1 MARRT
6 EFMKRRRD
14 FTLIELLVVI
24 AIIAILAAMLLPALA
39 KAKEKAFQTSCLSN
53 LKQLGLGLMMYAGDS
68 RDKIS
73 MHTGGFGYP
82 TLAESEREWWPHRIY
97 TYVADWKVYQCPV
110 YDQWVTRNECRG
122 YHSWYGG
129 YTGTCN
135 VWQTNR
141 ALTSLPAPSRVVLL
155 LDARCRN
162 CNMAGAGSCW
172 AGQYNCW
179 SPHTGMS
186 NHLFADGHVGS
197 MKPSSG
203 QSYLNYLTPAGGS

>member
-1 MARRT
+1 
-6 EFMKRRRD
+6 MKRHAE

-39 KAKEKAFQTSCLSN
+39 KAKEKAIQTSCVSN
-53 LKQLGLGLMMYAGDS
+53 LKQLGLGATMYSMDYNN
-68 RDKIS
+68 RIS

-82 TLAESEREWWPHRIY
+82 TLAESEREWWIHRHLP
-97 TYVADWKVYQCPV
+97 YVGDLKVYQCPA
-110 YDQWVTRNECRG
+110 YDQWVSRNECRG

-141 ALTSLPAPSRVVLL
+141 ALVTLTTPSRVVLI

-162 CNMAGAGSCW
+162 CNMAGSGDCW
-172 AGQYNCW
+172 A
-179 SPHTGMS
+179 PHSNLS
-186 NHLFADGHVGS
+186 NHVFADGHVQS
-197 MKPSSG
+197 MKPSSAL
-203 QSYLNYLTPAGGS
+203 SYRNYLTPNGGT